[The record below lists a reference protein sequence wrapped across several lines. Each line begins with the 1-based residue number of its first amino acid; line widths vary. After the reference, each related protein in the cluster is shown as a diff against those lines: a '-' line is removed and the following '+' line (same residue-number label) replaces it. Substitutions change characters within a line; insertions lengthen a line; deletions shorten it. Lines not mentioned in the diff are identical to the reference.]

1 MTAIPNVTRKRRPR
15 SAVWRWW
22 VHVGLVVSASVSLA
36 VEPIL
41 SLHILIGLAFIA
53 LVGTHLLQRR
63 RVSAS
68 LLSRLVHP
76 PGWLSPSGRL
86 AVADLILTVL
96 TIAMLSSGLWDWL
109 TGHPTRIRWHAITG
123 VILAG
128 FLLVHTVRRRS
139 RLRTSRVR

>member
-1 MTAIPNVTRKRRPR
+1 MTAIPNVTRNAGHDRPCGGGGFM
-15 SAVWRWW
+15 SIAA
-22 VHVGLVVSASVSLA
+22 SASVSLA

-53 LVGTHLLQRR
+53 LVAAHLLQRR

-68 LLSRLVHP
+68 LLGRLVHP
-76 PGWLSPSGRL
+76 TGRLSPSGRL
-86 AVADLILTVL
+86 AAADLILTVL
-96 TIAMLSSGLWDWL
+96 TIAMLASGLWDWL

-123 VILAG
+123 VVLAG